1 MIALLVALS
10 LATPASHGHKSTHRH
25 RHKPAPVHAER
36 CSGDA
41 KSVLA
46 LERRIGSA
54 RDSQAELNKLQGQL
68 ERAIERARRDCA

>member
-25 RHKPAPVHAER
+25 RHKPAPVQAER
-36 CSGDA
+36 CSSDT
-41 KSVLA
+41 KSVLT

-54 RDSQAELNKLQGQL
+54 QDRQAELNKLQGQL